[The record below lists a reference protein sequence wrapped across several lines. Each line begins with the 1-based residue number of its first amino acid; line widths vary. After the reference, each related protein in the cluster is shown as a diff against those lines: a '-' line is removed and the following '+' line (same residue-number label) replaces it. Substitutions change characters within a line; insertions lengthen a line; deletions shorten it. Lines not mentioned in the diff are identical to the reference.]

1 MDDRDLQL
9 LRRLRDESVASDA
22 EVMTARRALSSA
34 IHDEISRATKKR
46 RFVLRPALLGS
57 ATAVAAI
64 VVAVSLLGQ
73 LVRPTTATAALTEIA
88 AVAEARVPL
97 DVAAGEGVYV
107 QSSRTD
113 LVQLASEDVPG
124 TTTPVFSFLLPQ
136 TREVWIRADGSRL
149 LRTTNGEPE
158 FFSDSDA
165 QLFASSG
172 MAAQFGIGEVE
183 TTDFAPA
190 ETQIDIAALPLDP
203 GALKLA
209 LLAEAGEPEEARDA
223 AGEAADVMR
232 IAAAV
237 LRETTAPAEIRAAV
251 LDVLAALG
259 EQIEIVRNDDS
270 VLEVAVEYQSSGSQL
285 RRELSFDKASSALI
299 GEQVVLVDGDD
310 ELGLPAGT
318 MLVDSAFS
326 VPTLTSLP

>member
-9 LRRLRDESVASDA
+9 LRRLRDETVASDA
-22 EVMTARRALSSA
+22 EVMDARRALSSA
-34 IHDEISRATKKR
+34 IHDEISRATSKR

-57 ATAVAAI
+57 ATAIAAI

-73 LVRPTTATAALTEIA
+73 LVSPTTATAALTEIA
-88 AVAEARVPL
+88 AVAEARAPL
-97 DVAAGEGVYV
+97 DAAVGEGVYV
-107 QSSRTD
+107 ASTRTN
-113 LVQLASEDVPG
+113 LVQAAAEDVPG
-124 TTTPVFSFLLPQ
+124 ATTPVFSFLLPE

-149 LRTTNGEPE
+149 LRITLGEPA
-158 FFSDSDA
+158 FFSDSDE
-165 QLFASSG
+165 QLFTASG
-172 MAAQFGIGEVE
+172 LAADFGIGEVE

-190 ETQIDIAALPLDP
+190 ETQIDVAALPVEP

-251 LDVLAALG
+251 LEVLAALG
-259 EQIEIVRNDDS
+259 DEIEIVRNDDDT
-270 VLEVAVEYQSSGSQL
+270 LEVAVEYQSSGSQL
-285 RRELSFDKASSALI
+285 RRELSFDKASSALVA
-299 GEQVVLVDGDD
+299 EQVILVDGDD

-318 MLVDSAFS
+318 MLVDSTFS
-326 VPTLTSLP
+326 VPTLAPLP